1 LAVDHNHKL
10 YGYNTIHLRL
20 GAMFRR
26 RISVT
31 LLDISMLNLSHLFR
45 PVAHWALTSQRV
57 NSQAIL
63 IRHRKTSAKTA
74 ATDPRWADA
83 TATPRAEGG
92 GKPS

>member
-1 LAVDHNHKL
+1 
-10 YGYNTIHLRL
+10 
-20 GAMFRR
+20 
-26 RISVT
+26 
-31 LLDISMLNLSHLFR
+31 
-45 PVAHWALTSQRV
+45 LTSQWV